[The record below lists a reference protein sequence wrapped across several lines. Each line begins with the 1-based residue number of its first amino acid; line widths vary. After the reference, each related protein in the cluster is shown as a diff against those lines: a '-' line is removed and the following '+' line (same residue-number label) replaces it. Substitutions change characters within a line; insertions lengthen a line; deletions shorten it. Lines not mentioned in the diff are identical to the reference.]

1 MTAGSILVPQVIPLR
16 ISTSGNAK
24 HEIDTNTLVEFKS
37 DTPDVTIYYTID
49 GSKPQIFR
57 RLGYR
62 DDNTFM
68 YKEPITL
75 PDGKITVKALAVTKD
90 YRESAIV
97 TKIFL
102 VKYCAPNIHVING
115 DNEKSLEDISGLVVE
130 NGFSDLS
137 LRKNK
142 VNMKSKLHC
151 STGAEELQ
159 GLSEGKGVMPL
170 HLSGPDL
177 MKNYL
182 SATSNREE
190 SDSTM
195 FRPQSQYSVGSSR
208 KPTSAQ
214 GLRMQRE
221 TDFAKHVHC
230 LTAQSS
236 DLNSYFCQGC
246 GFLIPSVPKCSTLPP
261 ADAKGKVLCCVCGAE
276 NPVHIK
282 QCVICDSHLHEE
294 QRTGQHQCK
303 FTCFKC
309 GTSKYPY
316 GRSCSICKAE
326 HSSRLGSEDMQQLT
340 AVEYRGISKNDN
352 LQAWEQ
358 SLVSLPTSRSDLL
371 GKKEQGTQTT
381 GLFYPSSKHLE
392 KKESDLI
399 SQKEKHSKIHD
410 HNPLLTAISPGR
422 GYWRKQLDHV
432 CAHLRSYAQNNLEFR
447 TSVGE
452 PQMGK
457 LISATVHKDDYQ
469 VSLQIN
475 YALAGNKDILTIK
488 PMPFDEYDLS
498 TIKAASEV
506 SQRISSLNKNS
517 KKITETRTSLE
528 KEDTLNSESRQLL
541 KEVGP
546 EGHGEL
552 FLIEQL
558 IDEGADPNC
567 TNSDDQPAL
576 TVAVLNNYHEIIPVL
591 IAKGA
596 DIDHQSG
603 LHNNTALHEA
613 VLLGSKGWKC
623 TEALLGCNA
632 DVTKKNASGLSAYD
646 LALKSGSDKIISLF
660 ASKLK

>member
-24 HEIDTNTLVEFKS
+24 HEIDTNTLVEIKS

-102 VKYCAPNIHVING
+102 VKYSAPNTHVLHE
-115 DNEKSLEDISGLVVE
+115 DDKKCLEDISGLEVE

-151 STGAEELQ
+151 STVAKELQ
-159 GLSEGKGVMPL
+159 GLSERKGVMPL
-170 HLSGPDL
+170 HLSGPNL
-177 MKNYL
+177 IKNYL
-182 SATSNREE
+182 SVTSNREE
-190 SDSTM
+190 PDFTV
-195 FRPQSQYSVGSSR
+195 FRPQSQYSVSNSR

-214 GLRMQRE
+214 GLRIQTE
-221 TDFAKHVHC
+221 TDITKHIQC
-230 LTAQSS
+230 LTPQSS
-236 DLNSYFCQGC
+236 DLYSYFCQRC
-246 GFLIPSVPKCSTLPP
+246 GSLIPSVPKCSTLPP
-261 ADAKGKVLCCVCGAE
+261 ADNKGKVLCYVCGAE
-276 NPVHIK
+276 NPDHIK
-282 QCVICDSHLHEE
+282 QCVICDSNLHEE
-294 QRTGQHQCK
+294 LKTGQHQCN

-316 GRSCSICKAE
+316 GRFCSICRAE
-326 HSSRLGSEDMQQLT
+326 HSSRLGSEDMLQLT
-340 AVEYRGISKNDN
+340 FGEYRGISENDN

-358 SLVSLPTSRSDLL
+358 SLVSLPTTRPDLL

-392 KKESDLI
+392 KKECDLI

-432 CAHLRSYAQNNLEFR
+432 CAHLRSYAQNNVEFR

-457 LISATVHKDDYQ
+457 LISAIVHKDDYQ

-475 YALAGNKDILTIK
+475 YALAGNKDILTSK
-488 PMPFDEYDLS
+488 PMTFDDYGLS
-498 TIKAASEV
+498 PIKAAR
-506 SQRISSLNKNS
+506 RISSLNKNS
-517 KKITETRTSLE
+517 KKMTETRASLE
-528 KEDTLNSESRQLL
+528 KEDMLNSESRQLL
-541 KEVGP
+541 KEVGS
-546 EGHGEL
+546 EGHGEP

-576 TVAVLNNYHEIIPVL
+576 TLAVLNNHHEVIPVL
-591 IAKGA
+591 IGKGA
-596 DIDHQSG
+596 DINHPSG

-613 VLLGSKGWKC
+613 VLLGMKGWKC
-623 TEALLGCNA
+623 IEALLGCNA
-632 DVTKKNASGLSAYD
+632 DVTKKNANGLSACD